1 LFNWLVT
8 VVPKHRKAVGEAIRT
23 HRRRAGLTQEKL
35 AELAELHPN
44 YIGEVERGKYSIS
57 LDPLYRVAKALHVR
71 VRDLVADI

>member
-1 LFNWLVT
+1 M
-8 VVPKHRKAVGEAIRT
+8 
-23 HRRRAGLTQEKL
+23 RAGLTQEKL